1 MKIVFSHTL
10 PKRVVGIIA
19 GIGAVSCL
27 FVFGLIGASSVIS
40 ASDRDE
46 FYHQDYIFGEPA
58 EPSDA
63 WRIARGGRLYDK
75 WYAVTDVD
83 KPEATHSAW
92 PASNTKKKGATTWRC
107 KSCHG
112 WDFMGK
118 DGKYASGSY
127 KTGIPGVRGV
137 AGKNIGDI
145 HAILMG
151 DTHGFTH
158 DMIPKNDMLHLSYFL
173 SKGQYDITP
182 YVNAD
187 GTVNGNKENGKAVF
201 QNTCAA
207 CHGFDGKALNWG
219 DEDKPKYIG
228 TEAQKNPWE
237 VMAKIRHGHPATE
250 MVSFAAFPMEY
261 AADVLAYTQTLPA
274 K

>member
-1 MKIVFSHTL
+1 M
-10 PKRVVGIIA
+10 
-19 GIGAVSCL
+19 
-27 FVFGLIGASSVIS
+27 
-40 ASDRDE
+40 
-46 FYHQDYIFGEPA
+46 
-58 EPSDA
+58 
-63 WRIARGGRLYDK
+63 
-75 WYAVTDVD
+75 D
-83 KPEATHSAW
+83 KPKDTHSAW
-92 PASNTKKKGATTWRC
+92 PASNTKKKGGTTWRC

-112 WDFMGK
+112 WDFAGK

-137 AGKNIGDI
+137 AEGDIGDI
-145 HAILMG
+145 HAILMD
-151 DTHGFTH
+151 DTHGYTH
-158 DMIPKNDMLHLSYFL
+158 DMIPKNDMLHLAFFL

-187 GTVNGNKENGKAVF
+187 GTVNGNVENGKAVF
-201 QNTCAA
+201 QNICAA
-207 CHGFDGKALNWG
+207 CHGFDGRALNWG
-219 DEDKPKYIG
+219 DEKEPNYIG
-228 TEAQKNPWE
+228 TEAKKNPWE